1 MKKTLVNKL
10 STIRNK
16 VMELVDDL
24 NDRKDELQD
33 RDDPE
38 GKWEEEINQ
47 IDELVEVLEQFDWDT
62 CNFDE

>member
-24 NDRKDELQD
+24 NARKDELQD